1 MTRRKGQ
8 ARKTPSS
15 SPTRGEDGL
24 RLLDHDAGAAHAES
38 GDADQEQEI
47 NPYGQRALRSPAAD
61 TGAAHVV
68 SGDVDQENN
77 SFGQSAPRS
86 PAADAEAALE
96 GGDADRLNPA
106 GTAEPVPF
114 SDEQRKAAEEA
125 TMLTDLLSELR
136 KLTEERDS
144 RERELLER
152 IRRFEAGN
160 PAPSSAETRN
170 PNLFQLEY
178 GRDAPA
184 STEFP
189 KKFPTPL
196 KDQPVEGT

>member
-1 MTRRKGQ
+1 MTRRKSGQ

-24 RLLDHDAGAAHAES
+24 RLLDHDAGAAHVES

-68 SGDVDQENN
+68 SGDADQEDN

-96 GGDADRLNPA
+96 GGDADRLDPS
-106 GTAEPVPF
+106 GMAEPESFGPRN
-114 SDEQRKAAEEA
+114 D
-125 TMLTDLLSELR
+125 DLSVDFPHNKIMR
-136 KLTEERDS
+136 
-144 RERELLER
+144 
-152 IRRFEAGN
+152 
-160 PAPSSAETRN
+160 SSMCDVGGISGGA
-170 PNLFQLEY
+170 
-178 GRDAPA
+178 
-184 STEFP
+184 
-189 KKFPTPL
+189 
-196 KDQPVEGT
+196 